1 MNKTQSLEQDIKQ
14 IIDGNIRRNPQL
26 RSHILDGSVSLE
38 EFAFAMI
45 TQWKAMHAISY
56 PA

>member
-14 IIDGNIRRNPQL
+14 IIDGNMRRNPQL